1 MKAVDDP
8 ILAFIFVDDM
18 LRQPRD
24 KESDAFRSAVISRI
38 PDLLK
43 LNRLQ
48 YNSTMFVIHIQA
60 GFSRDEVHSMP
71 APNCLTIYFR
81 G

>member
-1 MKAVDDP
+1 MKAVDEP
-8 ILAFIFVDDM
+8 ILAFVYVDDM
-18 LRQPRD
+18 LRQLRG
-24 KESDAFRSAVISRI
+24 KESDDFRSAIISRI

-60 GFSRDEVHSMP
+60 GFS
-71 APNCLTIYFR
+71 
-81 G
+81 